1 LVVALLF
8 TDDDGGGGGGG
19 GGGGLGACCWL
30 NDDGGGWDGDGGRT
44 VCLLRAVALAG
55 LVRPGN
61 LVVGISGST
70 VATTVLLLSSLGR
83 LRKANTSPLLLLL
96 LLSILLLLLPQFLS
110 WGRAPELNI
119 VVPGRFLGEKGA
131 SINLLCE
138 SSSLM
143 YPALRL
149 SSSLSRSNSGI
160 MVLITL
166 CRWRM

>member
-1 LVVALLF
+1 MFAAAA
-8 TDDDGGGGGGG
+8 DDDDGRGGGGGD
-19 GGGGLGACCWL
+19 GLGACCCL
-30 NDDGGGWDGDGGRT
+30 NDDGGGRDGDGGRT

-55 LVRPGN
+55 LVWPGN
-61 LVVGISGST
+61 LLVGISGSI
-70 VATTVLLLSSLGR
+70 VATMVLLLLSLGR

-96 LLSILLLLLPQFLS
+96 LLSILLLLPQFLS

-138 SSSLM
+138 SSPLM
-143 YPALRL
+143 SPALRL
-149 SSSLSRSNSGI
+149 SSSLSRSSSGM
-160 MVLITL
+160 MVLMTL